1 MTSILLDTAGAIQW
15 TSEKENKQ
23 YLNQLGGRDDQ
34 MMNQYGSKKDNQWI
48 GTFKSIKGNDVQEQ
62 FMIQ

>member
-34 MMNQYGSKKDNQWI
+34 MMNQYGSKKDNQ
-48 GTFKSIKGNDVQEQ
+48 
-62 FMIQ
+62 